1 MKTRFLINRAGRFGE
16 ACFVFALLYC
26 LATACVAQNPSR
38 SETDRRITEEQN
50 RVCDQLVASWI
61 ADSSHCGDAR
71 NATILKIIIY
81 HCGYHAA
88 SLPVLRSALG
98 PPDRSYILRTGM
110 TVLEYDFDQRCD
122 SPLKDEY
129 DRCWGQIES
138 LVTDD
143 RTINQVGI
151 LCQ

>member
-1 MKTRFLINRAGRFGE
+1 MYRAGRLGE
-16 ACFVFALLYC
+16 SCIVFALLCC
-26 LATACVAQNPSR
+26 LITACVAQNASL
-38 SETDRRITEEQN
+38 SETDRRIAEEQS
-50 RVCDQLVASWI
+50 RVCDQLVASWV
-61 ADSSHCGDAR
+61 ADSSRCGDAR
-71 NATILKIIIY
+71 NATILKVIVY

-88 SLPVLRSALG
+88 SLPTLRTALG
-98 PPDRSYILRTGM
+98 PPDRSYISRLGM

-138 LVTDD
+138 IVADD